1 MTGQEGSP
9 QQAVQYSESFLAA
22 LMGASYAEPIEG
34 LYARL
39 EEGILLATRLRNIAP
54 VSPGWGVL
62 RVPLEET
69 PAFIEGRL
77 IQLTKDLWNVAPV
90 AGVSSS
96 VAERYWGRVIEDE
109 VTFRS
114 EQAA

>member
-1 MTGQEGSP
+1 MTEQEGSA
-9 QQAVQYSESFLAA
+9 QQAGPYSESFLES
-22 LMGASYAEPIEG
+22 LRGASYAEPIEG

-39 EEGILLATRLRNIAP
+39 EEGIRLATRLRNTVS

-62 RVPLEET
+62 RIPLEET

-77 IQLTKDLWNVAPV
+77 VQLSKDLWNVAPV
-90 AGVSSS
+90 AGISSS
-96 VAERYWGRVIEDE
+96 VAERYWARVIEDE
-109 VTFRS
+109 VTFRL